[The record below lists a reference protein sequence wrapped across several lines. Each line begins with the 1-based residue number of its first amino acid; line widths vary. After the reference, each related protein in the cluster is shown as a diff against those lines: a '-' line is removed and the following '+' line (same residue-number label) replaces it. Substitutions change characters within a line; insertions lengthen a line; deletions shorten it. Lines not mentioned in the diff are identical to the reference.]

1 MPTYIHTITIDRPL
15 PKDAYFSHLPAVK
28 ALAETPLT
36 FTAPITFLV
45 GENGMGK
52 STLTEAI
59 AVAYGLNPEG
69 GSRNFRFTTNASH
82 SDLHNYIGIR
92 KGELPKDSFF
102 LRAESLYNVA
112 SHIDALDRQP
122 AAAPPI
128 IGGYGGISLHKQ
140 SHGES
145 FLSLVQNRLG
155 GQGLYIWD
163 EPEAALSPMRL
174 LTLLCEMKRL
184 VHADSQLIIATHS
197 PILMAFP
204 GAEILELTP
213 NGIRSISFD
222 QTEHYRVT
230 KQFIDDPKRMIHYLL
245 EQ

>member
-1 MPTYIHTITIDRPL
+1 MPNYIHTVFIEKPL
-15 PKDAYFSHLPAVK
+15 PNDAYFAHLPAVK
-28 ALAETPLT
+28 ALAQRPLT
-36 FTAPITFLV
+36 LTAPVTFLV

-52 STLTEAI
+52 STLIEAI
-59 AVAYGLNPEG
+59 AVAFGLNPEG
-69 GSRNFRFTTNASH
+69 GSRNFRFTTTSSH
-82 SDLHNYIGIR
+82 SELHGYIGLR
-92 KGELPKDSFF
+92 KGGIPNDSYF
-102 LRAESLYNVA
+102 LRAESFYNVA
-112 SHIDALDRQP
+112 SHIDELDRQP

-128 IGGYGGISLHKQ
+128 IGGYGGVSLHKQ

-184 VHADSQLIIATHS
+184 TDGGSQLIVATHS

-204 GAEILELTP
+204 HAEIWQLTHE
-213 NGIRSISFD
+213 GMERVEYR

-230 KQFIDDPKRMIHYLL
+230 KQFIDDPNRLIHHLL
-245 EQ
+245 KP